1 MCVRRKRR
9 KEKEKERKKKR
20 IFLKEGTSITNKK
33 KSSLF
38 FDQHNST
45 NQNGFISTVTQLHA
59 V

>member
-33 KSSLF
+33 KKFSLF
-38 FDQHNST
+38 D
-45 NQNGFISTVTQLHA
+45 
-59 V
+59 